1 MTFDE
6 DLDKRIAAKIAD
18 LSRSKEMR
26 KLFTPAGKESLS
38 VDMALAGRI
47 DKLARAAK
55 DIEKVD
61 TLVNDV
67 DQMELTLAQTFKL
80 WKVILLLEQAYTN
93 ALEYVGKPTKENGKL
108 NIARRPLT
116 P

>member
-1 MTFDE
+1 
-6 DLDKRIAAKIAD
+6 
-18 LSRSKEMR
+18 
-26 KLFTPAGKESLS
+26 
-38 VDMALAGRI
+38 MAQEELHCYKA
-47 DKLARAAK
+47 LAAK

-80 WKVILLLEQAYTN
+80 WKVILLLEHAYTN